1 MTFKAM
7 LFVSSGF
14 IVSLIILEQIP
25 FSLEGSEPRLAHSL
39 LKKEISGANR
49 KKCRRR
55 CEDRAAP
62 KGGFSSVTKAG
73 LKKDLRK
80 NNCFAVFENTQAV
93 PL

>member
-1 MTFKAM
+1 MVTFKAM

-62 KGGFSSVTKAG
+62 KGGFLVSDKG
-73 LKKDLRK
+73 RIKKRSEK
-80 NNCFAVFENTQAV
+80 E
-93 PL
+93 